1 MWSDAE
7 SLAWSGFLGVGDPQ
21 LGGLPRA
28 SLRRLR
34 HVRTPADRRQFVQW
48 VSNAIAPRNVCG
60 LANPALH
67 GLYPV
72 DLDLLVRRHA
82 VLGMSRESLI
92 NALPALRA

>member
-1 MWSDAE
+1 
-7 SLAWSGFLGVGDPQ
+7 
-21 LGGLPRA
+21 
-28 SLRRLR
+28 
-34 HVRTPADRRQFVQW
+34 
-48 VSNAIAPRNVCG
+48 VSNAIGPRNVCG
-60 LANPALH
+60 LANPAVH